1 MNHLACVYP
10 RSSLPKFSSK
20 RMKPTDMIWTTR
32 LRGSPPDGAGSA
44 AEHLRSLPLVASTS
58 AFTDDDY
65 DDASRLTLSER
76 ATRDIQA
83 AARIDREKREY
94 EAELKNEIG
103 TEMLRRKLME
113 NREVSAEEVEESVRM
128 RQGSA
133 LTRFFFLWSAR
144 TRETCL

>member
-1 MNHLACVYP
+1 M
-10 RSSLPKFSSK
+10 S
-20 RMKPTDMIWTTR
+20 
-32 LRGSPPDGAGSA
+32 LRGGAKPEPDGAGLA
-44 AEHLRSLPLVASTS
+44 AEHLRSLPQAASTS
-58 AFTDDDY
+58 TFTDDDY
-65 DDASRLTLSER
+65 DDASRLTLSEQ

-128 RQGSA
+128 RQGGP
-133 LTRFFFLWSAR
+133 LTEFFYICT
-144 TRETCL
+144 TREAP